1 MKDRNR
7 RKKDCARQVQPGA
20 ESFYHKLT
28 LPQQMVRRLPHIA
41 YVRSW
46 DVVIWYMER
55 LLYEP
60 SCLKQ
65 FQVSET

>member
-41 YVRSW
+41 YVRS
-46 DVVIWYMER
+46 
-55 LLYEP
+55 
-60 SCLKQ
+60 
-65 FQVSET
+65 